1 MQLPT
6 FEGIMSVVVTPFD
19 RRGEVDLDALGR
31 QIEFLIAH
39 GIHWII
45 PGGTT
50 GEYYAQTVEER
61 KRVLS
66 FVAERVGRR
75 ARLAAGTN
83 SARFDDVI
91 ELSGHATAKGYE
103 ALMLAAPFY
112 SLPTTEDLV
121 RHFRDVAAATT
132 LPIILY
138 NFPARTGVDMTP
150 AFLAGVADV
159 PRICA
164 IKESSGSFARM
175 LEHIVS
181 FDNRYQRICGA
192 DDQAVDSFL
201 WGARSWI
208 AGASNFLPGE
218 HVALYESCVV
228 RQDFVAGQ
236 KLMRTMLDVFYL
248 LENGG
253 KYIQHVKYG
262 CELAGVPVG
271 DPRRPLQ
278 PLTDE
283 EKARFR
289 TLYEAVKNARLAKAA
304 GVRGHCV
311 PRAASRSRATW

>member
-1 MQLPT
+1 MQVPT
-6 FEGIMSVVVTPFD
+6 FEGIMSVVVTPFN
-19 RRGEVDLDALGR
+19 RRGEVDLEALGR
-31 QIEFLIAH
+31 QVEFLIANR
-39 GIHWII
+39 IHWII

-50 GEYYAQTVEER
+50 GEYYAQSVEER

-66 FVAERVGRR
+66 FVAERVGQRT
-75 ARLAAGTN
+75 RLAAGTN
-83 SARFDDVI
+83 SARFDEIV
-91 ELSGHATAKGYE
+91 ELSAHAAAKGYE
-103 ALMLAAPFY
+103 ALMLAAPY
-112 SLPTTEDLV
+112 YALPTTEDLA

-150 AFLAGVADV
+150 AFLEGVADV

-175 LEHIVS
+175 LEHIVA
-181 FDNRYQRICGA
+181 FDGRYQRIVGA
-192 DDQAVDSFL
+192 DDQAVDGFL
-201 WGARSWI
+201 WGAKAWI
-208 AGASNFLPGE
+208 AGASNFLPAE
-218 HVALYESCVV
+218 HVALYETCVV
-228 RQDFVAGQ
+228 RKDFVAGQ
-236 KLMRTMLDVFYL
+236 RLMRALLDVFYL

-289 TLYEAVKNARLAKAA
+289 KLYEAVKKAQLAKAA
-304 GVRGHCV
+304 
-311 PRAASRSRATW
+311 